1 VTVRLTPAAEADVE
15 AILEWYR
22 SRGQELRDQFQ
33 QAFDR
38 SLEFIQDNPQSCATI
53 HGEIRR
59 VLLRRFPYCV
69 FYILE
74 PNEIVVLACMH
85 GHRDPQLWRERRDA

>member
-1 VTVRLTPAAEADVE
+1 
-15 AILEWYR
+15 
-22 SRGQELRDQFQ
+22 
-33 QAFDR
+33 
-38 SLEFIQDNPQSCATI
+38 
-53 HGEIRR
+53 
-59 VLLRRFPYCV
+59 LLRRFPYCV